1 MSAEPPVT
9 AASCQAEKKD
19 VAGKRVVGISLRAY
33 ARHRRSL
40 GLPGG
45 TLSAVQK
52 AVRDGRITLGRRGQI
67 NPAAADADWEEH
79 TDMRQ
84 PGGGAAA
91 SRGAPQ
97 TGAGAAR
104 EPAPLKQSAAIP
116 KFNVSR
122 AAREAYAAMRAKVEY
137 ELLSGSVVKADRVQA
152 EAFALAR
159 AWRDAMLAVPG
170 RLASLLAAETDPA
183 KIEALLLDELRGVAE
198 SQSRAEP

>member
-1 MSAEPPVT
+1 MSA
-9 AASCQAEKKD
+9 
-19 VAGKRVVGISLRAY
+19 GLSLRAY
-33 ARHRRSL
+33 ARHRRDL

-52 AVRDGRITLGRRGQI
+52 AVRDGRISLGRGGQI
-67 NPAAADADWEEH
+67 DPAAADADWEEH
-79 TDMRQ
+79 TDVRQ

-91 SRGAPQ
+91 PRGAPRPPASL
-97 TGAGAAR
+97 GSEGEAPPAAR
-104 EPAPLKQSAAIP
+104 PNQSAAIP

-137 ELLSGSVVKADRVQA
+137 EQLAGSVVRVDRVQA
-152 EAFALAR
+152 EAFELAR

-170 RLASLLAAETDPA
+170 RLASLLAAETDAA

-198 SQSRAEP
+198 RQSGAES